1 MHIKVASI
9 RSRIGGIKMNEVRF
23 RFHLLVIDFIFHI
36 IDLLYEKCNE
46 HIAKAKKI
54 LEESERYGR

>member
-1 MHIKVASI
+1 
-9 RSRIGGIKMNEVRF
+9 MNEVRF
-23 RFHLLVIDFIFHI
+23 RFHLLVIYFIFHI